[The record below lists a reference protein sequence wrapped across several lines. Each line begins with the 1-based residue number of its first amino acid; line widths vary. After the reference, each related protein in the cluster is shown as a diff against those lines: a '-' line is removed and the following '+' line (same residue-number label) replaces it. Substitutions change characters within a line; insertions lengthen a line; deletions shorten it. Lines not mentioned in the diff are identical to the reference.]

1 MSQNP
6 FSDPNFGS
14 EFLSDE
20 EKQSQAQTP
29 APAQAQTAAQPTGFK
44 PRSTNPYSDHNY
56 GANPEQADGV
66 LDTLWQGFKNTGRA
80 IGATAD
86 TYLGDNQAV
95 VEASKTNQEQQRLQ
109 DPRSKKFL
117 SDYQAGIDKDLDG
130 VAAAWDATKSLGSAV
145 WNNPAGAGLAI
156 VEQFPNSVP
165 ALAGG
170 YLGAKGGAMAG
181 GAVGTAVTPGPGT
194 AIGAAVGGTVGFLAG
209 MFTGNAA
216 IETGHKAM
224 DKASDGEFADTERTE
239 AMKEGAVKAGVITA
253 VDAATLKMGGMLSG
267 SMRRTTLSAMDSATR
282 KVLIDKGI
290 DITNQAAVSAAR
302 KSPEILTAVQAAQR
316 NAIKA
321 TDKFAR
327 RAKEAGTLL
336 AMESVGEG
344 VGEYLG
350 EKAATGEGNVSD
362 AVIEAAMSLGQSSIQ
377 AGYNMASSRG
387 DQGVWGEQ
395 VSRNDVGIAS
405 GLIQP
410 APTPDNPAP
419 APVQRPDPANGP
431 LSSAAS
437 KLPPV
442 QTAEDLGIQFPEQ
455 QDWSQYDRPTV
466 QRQQDRNP
474 QRADDVVSQMVGQ
487 ARQIGDADA
496 EVRLETANRLY
507 RSIDTLMSKGN
518 EEQAR
523 WNAYRA
529 DQIIREV
536 SPRLPQAQQA
546 EGAQTA
552 ASTLPALITDDGVD
566 LRDLAAQ
573 GQERADGRSL
583 NDKEN
588 KLAAEANNLRDQ
600 GNRPGSLTTEERL
613 VYDVAIA
620 SVIDPNSTETFTNLT
635 SAIDIGRTDVAEVI
649 VGRAKRYAESM
660 DTTPGV
666 SESNPK
672 FAEIK
677 ANLERSKQQAIDN
690 AERLQEIL
698 DAAGPQQRSQKP
710 QVTNEGIGRNTVE
723 RTAQAKTNALPA
735 GNATRAITP
744 EQYRQIMDRA
754 SIALRT
760 PVSRRT
766 PEMTQALEVREQ
778 VRAGQVEVIEAQ
790 PAQTTPAPDLRMKAN
805 GAPFASE
812 REAQASTEYRDNEGY
827 AEVVPVEGGFA
838 VRVDKARQKE
848 EQRTGQQE
856 TAYLPDNTPINT
868 RFVVV
873 DLDELVPSNMPD
885 GKINQAYPGE
895 LQPRDRTNANSMVQ
909 VRNISANLNPERLG
923 SSRDASTG
931 APIVGPDGVVESGN
945 GRTMAIAAAY
955 QQGGDRAGAYRKYVI
970 EQARQQ
976 GMDVD
981 AVSRL
986 KHPVLVRER
995 ISSIDRAEFARRA
1008 NESQVAGMTAYEQA
1022 MSDADML
1029 KADDLQLWE
1038 PDQSGDPLAA
1048 SNRDFQRIFVRLLGN
1063 NEAARYTTRSG
1074 QASPELGAR
1083 MQRAV
1088 FAKAYRDADMVEM
1101 VTEQSDQMRNL
1112 VAALQEAAPDLAVA
1126 REYGGQNAVAAIS
1139 TINDAVRIVRKSRQD
1154 GTSVHDL
1161 TRQSDV
1167 FSEPVP
1173 ETTAYVAEQID
1184 LNIRSRRALADAMR
1198 YIGHAVRNEAETAMN
1213 GSLFGDSVTNEDIFG
1228 AAFRQ
1233 NQDNGDGQQSPEWD
1247 VPAGIQE
1254 GEQNPAA
1261 GGSEQEAEVE
1271 PLLQSYTEDELAE
1284 RERERLAEEARI
1296 AEEQRKTEEKA
1307 EADAQVDGFTL
1318 SGSNR
1323 PADVAASQGQQD
1335 LLGGGQVSQP
1345 DPNTVSENWK
1355 VIGENLQGHEVS
1367 ENTVTGLRSWKS
1379 NSGSNTEQGRIEGD
1393 NTYESA
1399 TDQVIRN
1406 RRVQYKTR
1414 SEIEAENEAANP
1426 PKTSDGREIVEHTTK
1441 KGRLLR
1447 GVIVEGLNL
1456 KQAKAIDQ
1464 YSFKK
1469 GNGFYIKV
1477 ENWEAHLAEQKPESK
1492 PEPKPEPNQET
1503 AVGIELDPDE
1513 ALGGATAD
1521 GQVTGMADNAPA
1533 AGDDG
1538 KAATLQKMVSK
1549 GEGVFNRMYQSLK
1562 KTTETEGV
1570 DYLESQSTLGL
1581 SQRKNLEVFLDSRG
1595 YSRKTNQAGS
1605 TRVNVEDNSNEQ
1617 ISITF
1622 SPGGSAVMRVARG
1635 TAEDS
1640 VAAEQAEPGQSQRTY
1655 TQQELRNAHRM
1666 AASVMHGKLNG
1677 LKALPLRQIAKP
1689 FLESQGV
1696 PVPRTKAETIAAVT
1710 DFDRVSALA
1719 SVGVF
1724 NVELSDSVMGPLQAE
1739 MEGRIATEQA
1749 EPAPAVDIRT
1759 EGRENATEAE
1769 QAQAENQRPQVSE
1782 NTIFTEDAA
1791 EEARRILMASLGQV
1805 NSGIDPKVMQAGI
1818 TLAGYHIEKGARTFA
1833 AYAKAMTNDLGEMV
1847 KPYLKSWYMGVKYD
1861 PRAAGFDGMD
1871 DAATVDAADI
1881 DALLS
1886 APATLETVANS
1897 QEVGDGT
1904 TESEM
1909 DQPDQTGVSA
1919 TAEGRGGFTQPSS
1932 TQADTQDLAGTEPG
1946 NVEPTAS
1953 GETDG
1958 GAGVRA
1964 ATENVADDGRA
1975 GGSGVSANGRPRTGG
1990 SRTPD
1995 AGTGSGSAAEGGRP
2009 TGGNAAPKPGV
2020 KDPASTS
2027 PAYTGPGNYH
2037 IDNPLD
2043 VVGGG
2048 QVARFNKNKKAIE
2061 LFNDIRDNG
2070 RTATREEQDILAGYT
2085 GWGSFGQE
2093 LFQGT
2098 WNNPKPK
2105 AGWEARDAWLREQLG
2120 QAEWES
2126 MQRSITNAHY
2136 TDPPTVMAMWDMVQR
2151 MGFEGGRV
2159 LEPSMGIGNFYGM
2172 MPRELK
2178 NRSQLSGI
2186 ELDMMTGGMAQML
2199 YPDANIKIMGYQESK
2214 TPDDFYDVI
2223 IGNWPFENTAIADRR
2238 YNKFSPML
2246 HDYFFLK
2253 TLDQVRP
2260 GGIVIGITSKGSMDK
2275 KDSKIRSELAKKA
2288 ELVASFRLP
2297 SGAFEEYAGTKV
2309 VTDIIILKKRAEPL
2323 GMAANEGWI
2332 KSVPYMT
2339 PQGEEV
2345 FINEYY
2351 ASHPD
2356 HVIGTIE
2363 YGRGTTFNRPGMIV
2377 TRPNNMA
2384 EQLQR
2389 IVNMVPQ
2396 GVFESR
2402 RVDNNVAYITNHTAD
2417 REGSLTQQDGKLY
2430 VVRGEHLA
2438 PAEQVVKYSVKS
2450 EKTTAEREQQLRDLI
2465 GIRQA
2470 YAHLIEA
2477 ENGLSGSDP
2486 EPLRKELR
2494 KQYNA
2499 FTKANGPLNE
2509 SWGLQYLK
2517 RIDDPFRPALAALES
2532 ERNGKTVPAA
2542 ILERSTIRTPR
2553 TIDNPTVREA
2563 FVLARNESVNPT
2575 LDKIAELSGKPAE
2588 EVKTELIDSGA
2599 VFELPGGDIVPSDIY
2614 LSGNVREKMR
2624 QAVAAL
2630 EEGNAAMQHNIDEL
2644 QKVMPKDVPY
2654 FNIEAQL
2661 GASWVPTAVYEE
2673 YVAHMLDAGSTDDIR
2688 VTYAGGKWKVDIASR
2703 LYLNTAGSTGFG
2715 TPRYNFKKLVN
2726 AAFGNQTVTI
2736 KAKDPDGNEFV
2747 DEEGSAEVNGKISDM
2762 RSKFKEWLWQDPDR
2776 RLNVERE
2783 YNEVR
2788 NAYATPRFDGSF
2800 LRFDGMALTL
2810 GTGPFNLRQHQ
2821 ADAIWR
2827 ALVTRRS
2834 LNAHEVGTGKTF
2846 TMGGIAIES
2855 RRYGIAKKPLIL
2867 AHNANS
2873 ASVAHEI
2880 EMMYP
2885 AAKVLYIDNLDPKS
2899 IERKMRQIANDDWD
2913 AVVLPHSQLSKLA
2926 LREETLMAMA
2936 QEDIAELER
2945 QAIEAAEE
2953 DGAALDV
2960 DMMDALLDGDKK
2972 ALSKVRSPTA
2982 KDLVKMRNRVIETIR
2997 KQGQKASKANAIS
3010 FEELGIDMLLVDEA
3024 HVFKKPPFATR
3035 MKMKGLNTQASDAS
3049 IALNFLAR
3057 YVRANNNGGN
3067 IHLFTGTPVTNTLT
3081 EVFHMMRYIMNEEMQ
3096 QQDLDQWDGWF
3107 NSFASEVMDIEL
3119 NGAGEY
3125 EPVTRLAGFINV
3137 PELRKMIG
3145 QYMDTVFADDM
3156 PEMQPRKTA
3165 SGKTLSSPDLTELE
3179 RADLL
3184 NGRTEGAKD
3193 RPYKKVINESSDL
3206 SPEQMDAFNEVKR
3219 YAQAFRN
3226 MTPLERKQAAQN
3238 GEPEAPLIY
3247 ERIANE
3253 ASFDVRLL
3261 KKEELAGQE
3270 GKVPDHP
3277 NSKISRAINN
3287 ILEIYHSDDR
3297 ATQVVFSDTGLHKT
3311 GSRSV
3316 GEPGEKQ
3323 QITFPAFSPIHDMIE
3338 RLVQAGIPREQIA
3351 LIAGSNTSKEKRKE
3365 IAEKMNRSEIRVVL
3379 GSTASLGVGVN
3390 MQKNLRAMHH
3400 LDAPWMPGDLE
3411 QRNGRGHRQGNQW
3424 NTVLE
3429 YRYLTDR
3436 IDGRRW
3442 QVLAVKQRF
3451 INAFLKANEDS
3462 RIIEGDAASDDGSDI
3477 LESFSEAAGDP
3488 RILIRKKMESKLEQ
3502 MRQRRRLHDQGMVDA
3517 KNRVAGQ
3524 REKLRRNQEE
3534 AKRFEQ
3540 SGAIERAQQI
3550 IERNAG
3556 ANFTMKIGDQTVT
3569 DRKTA
3574 QELIESF
3581 VAENVRMG
3589 DAYQV
3594 FGEFDGLP
3602 VQIALEQRAAVP
3614 YLKMDINGIEVKSNS
3629 QKVITLE
3636 NALRALPK
3644 TYNDLVAE
3652 NAETEQNIQRLIQVS
3667 NEPFS
3672 QEKELQRMEQDLAA
3686 LEQDI
3691 QDNPVAPPVWLR
3703 NGAPLET
3710 EVQWKGKTFEVTGHR
3725 WNSDGWFVLAKDAR
3739 GSVVIPYTEVTDNQG
3754 MPLYEER
3761 EFESPDVV
3769 TKDQQGDDAIIKDTP
3784 QFSRSIPQTDTEAFR
3799 QWFGDS
3805 KVVDEQGRPLVVY
3818 HGTAEDFDAFR
3829 NTPNGAFFFDD
3840 KELAELYGKP
3850 VPAYLSLKNP
3860 AIVDAQGQF
3869 WNEMDAVQSPVLDE
3883 LRKHVP
3889 KLFTVDHIKQAAQKA
3904 GYDGAIILNTVDNGG
3919 AGNQYIAF
3927 RPEQIKSATGNNG
3940 NFDPSNPD
3948 IRFSQ
3953 GESVTGTPLSVADL
3967 DTVFNRIAPRLKS
3980 GQGYRIFENVR
3991 DLFAAHP
3998 EIAREAKKQGSSG
4011 SDIEGVFHKGQI
4023 LIVRNKVTSRAQAEA
4038 LLFHEATHGGV
4049 NAMMADE
4056 GITKAANRL
4065 FMAMGGG
4072 RGFKQH
4078 MERLGL
4084 QDKLR
4089 PYIKGSLETD
4099 KDGKL
4104 VMTPEERR
4112 AMLVHELLAFTGE
4125 KNSKGIK
4132 QKAREL
4138 IGFIRQWFR
4147 KHGYLASSELSTAE
4161 ISYMVRQARK
4171 YTLGGKGKA
4180 GAPRFIAPTMF
4191 SRSQESGNIGQD
4203 SDASQNGNASMEG
4216 YTEVTEDNAYEIAE
4230 SLGFDE
4236 VLTHAS
4242 PDADPV
4248 IPRARNGMQLFDGIF
4263 ASYGAQSEYGNGEH
4277 DHRFAIDSQKIAGER
4292 DADLDYDQSIAFLKS
4307 QYPGMSDEQIDTL
4320 YELTA
4325 EDRNVFDY
4333 DDHPLSE
4340 YGYDD
4345 LGEASWEYQ
4354 NIRGKLA
4361 ADQGFDA
4368 IAMDDEF
4375 GVSYFIPAG
4384 SNAVNLEIAIKNQ
4397 QESDGESGPTPM
4409 FRRSGEPDADLSV
4422 VAKAQRTLGN
4432 NDRKV
4437 WDKVKRTFKRNF
4449 TAAGLLPDSVF
4460 REKVLRDSE
4469 VKAHEFDTAHYIGA
4483 LDRAISKAYGASYNK
4498 LTDAQRE
4505 ALDAQMKSTEPDMS
4519 IPEPVRVALMDMRR
4533 SIAGLSM
4540 QYAEILQQ
4548 QVEELQAQGNDA
4560 DAMEKAML
4568 LETIIN
4574 NMDTYAHRSYRAF
4587 DDPDWPAKV
4596 SKDPEIFPQAVE
4608 YLKNRQMEQGVPE
4621 AEAERQA
4628 IRIARTILEEGTAY
4642 EDMTSMIKESKL
4654 GAKDLSILKRRKDI
4668 APEIR
4673 ALLGEYK
4680 DVKINYA
4687 KTLAKMSRLVANTKL
4702 LDRIKEIGLAEGWL
4716 FTEDNKP
4723 LDQSVTKVAGDASE
4737 VYAPLNGYYVPNEI
4751 NQALIDTLGKEQ
4763 MADWL
4768 RAVIRMNGLVKYGK
4782 TVLSPT
4788 TAFRNWMSAAF
4799 FAMANGH
4806 FDITQMRKSISGFSE
4821 YFGHGENPEKVA
4833 YLRKLKELGVVYD
4846 TAYAGEMMDLLA
4858 DAKGGWAEKL
4868 FEKPGLSSLK
4878 AANGLAQKFYQY
4890 GDDFWKIMGFENEKA
4905 MLMKHK
4911 GMSEA
4916 EAEVEAAERIRNT
4929 YPTYSMT
4936 GRAVNW
4942 LRRFPL
4948 AGTFV
4953 SFPAEII
4960 RTQFHML
4967 RYLKQDMKDSPAY
4980 AARKVVGLAMVSGL
4994 AYAAQA
5000 LSKDLFDIDDDE
5012 EEAVRLM
5019 AAEWNSN
5026 SNIWFMG
5033 RDEDGNLRYLD
5044 FSFLDP
5050 YNYFKRPIN
5059 AVMRDQPLD
5068 KAAIQ
5073 AAGEMLSPF
5082 FGTDIAFGAIS
5093 EIWNNKKEGGGRVY
5107 NPQDMALDQAQSI
5120 ANHLRKAIQPGFV
5133 GNVERVFK
5141 AANDQVTAS
5150 GKRYKAEEEL
5160 AAFFGFRA
5168 STFDPKT
5175 ALYYNSFEF
5184 KDRKRDATAVLMNV
5198 VKDPNSVSDG
5208 DLMRA
5213 YDTASRSRLRAYTD
5227 MIRLV
5232 QAAKAAG
5239 MNNMQVNASLRR
5251 SGISKADIRA
5261 LMQGRIPAWRP
5272 DQRMMRNT
5280 IRKAELLYG
5289 PDVVREMRERERA
5302 IIQRGY
5308 RE

>member
-1 MSQNP
+1 M
-6 FSDPNFGS
+6 
-14 EFLSDE
+14 
-20 EKQSQAQTP
+20 
-29 APAQAQTAAQPTGFK
+29 
-44 PRSTNPYSDHNY
+44 
-56 GANPEQADGV
+56 
-66 LDTLWQGFKNTGRA
+66 
-80 IGATAD
+80 
-86 TYLGDNQAV
+86 
-95 VEASKTNQEQQRLQ
+95 ASV
-109 DPRSKKFL
+109 
-117 SDYQAGIDKDLDG
+117 I
-130 VAAAWDATKSLGSAV
+130 
-145 WNNPAGAGLAI
+145 
-156 VEQFPNSVP
+156 
-165 ALAGG
+165 LAGC
-170 YLGAKGGAMAG
+170 
-181 GAVGTAVTPGPGT
+181 
-194 AIGAAVGGTVGFLAG
+194 
-209 MFTGNAA
+209 
-216 IETGHKAM
+216 
-224 DKASDGEFADTERTE
+224 
-239 AMKEGAVKAGVITA
+239 
-253 VDAATLKMGGMLSG
+253 
-267 SMRRTTLSAMDSATR
+267 
-282 KVLIDKGI
+282 
-290 DITNQAAVSAAR
+290 
-302 KSPEILTAVQAAQR
+302 
-316 NAIKA
+316 
-321 TDKFAR
+321 
-327 RAKEAGTLL
+327 RAK
-336 AMESVGEG
+336 
-344 VGEYLG
+344 
-350 EKAATGEGNVSD
+350 
-362 AVIEAAMSLGQSSIQ
+362 
-377 AGYNMASSRG
+377 
-387 DQGVWGEQ
+387 
-395 VSRNDVGIAS
+395 
-405 GLIQP
+405 
-410 APTPDNPAP
+410 PD
-419 APVQRPDPANGP
+419 PVDRPDPSNGP
-431 LSSAAS
+431 ISAAAAQMA
-437 KLPPV
+437 PV
-442 QTAEDLGIQFPEQ
+442 QTAEDLGVQFPEA

-466 QRQQDRNP
+466 QRQQDRQP

-507 RSIDTLMSKGN
+507 RSIDTLMKEGN

-573 GQERADGRSL
+573 GQERAIGAAAEEAAKNQLIRKTVDDQTFAIGKVNQRS
-583 NDKEN
+583 EYYG
-588 KLAAEANNLRDQ
+588 KLADLAQSLPKGTQMVDAATNEAWSVQASESGVTLTNDATGQTTTLQQNETGTWTRTGEVLPPTEFKLRGNLAPTEQAAETQELTVEPQRAEILPAQPKPQPVQKNMIERALDRLTSEGATGPEVNQQIAELERIQQ
-600 GNRPGSLTTEERL
+600 GLARNGRTADEALAYLDKQGRYDLVRTIDPEAIRLSSGNKPFQTEDKAKASLYFEQNKKF
-613 VYDVAIA
+613 A
-620 SVIDPNSTETFTNLT
+620 SV
-635 SAIDIGRTDVAEVI
+635 
-649 VGRAKRYAESM
+649 
-660 DTTPGV
+660 
-666 SESNPK
+666 
-672 FAEIK
+672 
-677 ANLERSKQQAIDN
+677 
-690 AERLQEIL
+690 
-698 DAAGPQQRSQKP
+698 
-710 QVTNEGIGRNTVE
+710 
-723 RTAQAKTNALPA
+723 
-735 GNATRAITP
+735 
-744 EQYRQIMDRA
+744 
-754 SIALRT
+754 
-760 PVSRRT
+760 
-766 PEMTQALEVREQ
+766 
-778 VRAGQVEVIEAQ
+778 
-790 PAQTTPAPDLRMKAN
+790 
-805 GAPFASE
+805 
-812 REAQASTEYRDNEGY
+812 
-827 AEVVPVEGGFA
+827 VPYGDGFA
-838 VRVDKARQKE
+838 VRVDTRAQREAEAEALRKKE
-848 EQRTGQQE
+848 EKSRKAKERYHRPIDPNRDDLLTAIALAGGINRKHAVEQGIDPDMLNIRGNHSAPVFTKEGDTADGMAQTLGQYGYINADSNREQDLLNKLMRAVNGGERVMTPDGIIAEAEAAAAKEAEFQQAEEDGE
-856 TAYLPDNTPINT
+856 TVESVVADYIVEAREAGVPEDTIQSILESNKDNAVIAA
-868 RFVVV
+868 V
-873 DLDELVPSNMPD
+873 DLDHEAQ
-885 GKINQAYPGE
+885 I
-895 LQPRDRTNANSMVQ
+895 LQ
-909 VRNISANLNPERLG
+909 
-923 SSRDASTG
+923 DAS
-931 APIVGPDGVVESGN
+931 
-945 GRTMAIAAAY
+945 
-955 QQGGDRAGAYRKYVI
+955 
-970 EQARQQ
+970 
-976 GMDVD
+976 
-981 AVSRL
+981 
-986 KHPVLVRER
+986 VR
-995 ISSIDRAEFARRA
+995 
-1008 NESQVAGMTAYEQA
+1008 
-1022 MSDADML
+1022 
-1029 KADDLQLWE
+1029 
-1038 PDQSGDPLAA
+1038 
-1048 SNRDFQRIFVRLLGN
+1048 
-1063 NEAARYTTRSG
+1063 
-1074 QASPELGAR
+1074 
-1083 MQRAV
+1083 
-1088 FAKAYRDADMVEM
+1088 
-1101 VTEQSDQMRNL
+1101 
-1112 VAALQEAAPDLAVA
+1112 
-1126 REYGGQNAVAAIS
+1126 
-1139 TINDAVRIVRKSRQD
+1139 
-1154 GTSVHDL
+1154 
-1161 TRQSDV
+1161 
-1167 FSEPVP
+1167 SE
-1173 ETTAYVAEQID
+1173 E
-1184 LNIRSRRALADAMR
+1184 
-1198 YIGHAVRNEAETAMN
+1198 G
-1213 GSLFGDSVTNEDIFG
+1213 
-1228 AAFRQ
+1228 
-1233 NQDNGDGQQSPEWD
+1233 NGDGQQEDDIDFNGGEIFTPEL
-1247 VPAGIQE
+1247 AAEIF
-1254 GEQNPAA
+1254 GEP
-1261 GGSEQEAEVE
+1261 E
-1271 PLLQSYTEDELAE
+1271 PLLTTYTEQDLQEQDAKVKAE
-1284 RERERLAEEARI
+1284 QDAKVNAD
-1296 AEEQRKTEEKA
+1296 QKA

-1318 SGSNR
+1318 SGSKR

-1335 LLGGGQVSQP
+1335 LLGGGQVSQS

-1406 RRVQYKTR
+1406 RRIQYKTR
-1414 SEIEAENEAANP
+1414 SEIEAESAKDRPNDTPEFI
-1426 PKTSDGREIVEHTTK
+1426 DGYPVVMHTTNKGKVLRGIVRTDLTKPQAREIDPFT
-1441 KGRLLR
+1441 
-1447 GVIVEGLNL
+1447 
-1456 KQAKAIDQ
+1456 
-1464 YSFKK
+1464 FKK
-1469 GNGFYIKV
+1469 
-1477 ENWEAHLAEQKPESK
+1477 
-1492 PEPKPEPNQET
+1492 
-1503 AVGIELDPDE
+1503 D
-1513 ALGGATAD
+1513 GGWFIRD
-1521 GQVTGMADNAPA
+1521 FRLEEH
-1533 AGDDG
+1533 
-1538 KAATLQKMVSK
+1538 KAKQ
-1549 GEGVFNRMYQSLK
+1549 GE
-1562 KTTETEGV
+1562 
-1570 DYLESQSTLGL
+1570 QSTTQEPV
-1581 SQRKNLEVFLDSRG
+1581 SS
-1595 YSRKTNQAGS
+1595 
-1605 TRVNVEDNSNEQ
+1605 EQ
-1617 ISITF
+1617 PAT
-1622 SPGGSAVMRVARG
+1622 
-1635 TAEDS
+1635 T
-1640 VAAEQAEPGQSQRTY
+1640 AEQAEPGQSQRTY

-1769 QAQAENQRPQVSE
+1769 LWAQAKPIIDFMVENAAESNGVLNGKPSAEVEVEVVRKTLDVLRRLTDAEVQELADQHNTDADVIQSMLSSGRGWDTVLAQAENTGSLSGPAKALKQIAFNRQQQAKQQVEPEAAGQPVQQQTEQSSEQAQAENQKPKVSE

-1886 APATLETVANS
+1886 APATLETEANS

-1909 DQPDQTGVSA
+1909 DQPDQNGVSA

-1932 TQADTQDLAGTEPG
+1932 TQTDTQELAGTEPG

-1964 ATENVADDGRA
+1964 ATENVADDGRT
-1975 GGSGVSANGRPRTGG
+1975 GGSGVSTNGRPRTGG
-1990 SRTPD
+1990 SRTSD

-2037 IDNPLD
+2037 IDNPFD

-2136 TDPPTVMAMWDMVQR
+2136 TDPPTVMAMWDMVKR

-2172 MPRELK
+2172 MPLELK

-2199 YPDANIKIMGYQESK
+2199 YPNANIKIMGYQESK

-2238 YNKFSPML
+2238 YNKFNPML

-2332 KSVPYMT
+2332 KSVQYMT

-2363 YGRGTTFNRPGMIV
+2363 YGHGTTFNRPGMIV

-2470 YAHLIEA
+2470 YAQLIEA

-2486 EPLRKELR
+2486 EPLRKALR

-2532 ERNGKTVPAA
+2532 ERNGKTIPAA
-2542 ILERSTIRTPR
+2542 ILERSTIRTPK

-2575 LDKIAELSGKPAE
+2575 LDKIAQLSGKSAE

-2599 VFELPGGDIVPSDIY
+2599 VFELPGGDIAPSDIY

-2736 KAKDPDGNEFV
+2736 KAKDSDGNEFV

-2846 TMGGIAIES
+2846 TMGGIAVES

-2926 LREETLMAMA
+2926 LREDTLMAMA

-2960 DMMDALLDGDKK
+2960 DMMDALLDGDKT
-2972 ALSKVRSPTA
+2972 ALKKVRSPTA

-3179 RADLL
+3179 RADLM

-3206 SPEQMDAFNEVKR
+3206 SAEQTEVFNEVKR
-3219 YAQAFRN
+3219 NAQAFRN
-3226 MTPLERKQAAQN
+3226 MTALERRQVMQN
-3238 GEPEAPLIY
+3238 GGPESPLLY
-3247 ERIANE
+3247 EQMANK
-3253 ASFDVRLL
+3253 ASFDVRLVRG
-3261 KKEELAGQE
+3261 EELAGQE

-3277 NSKISRAINN
+3277 DSKASRAIRNM
-3287 ILEIYHSDDR
+3287 LDIYNSDSR
-3297 ATQVVFSDTGLHKT
+3297 ATQVVFSEMGISKK

-3323 QITFPAFSPIHDMIE
+3323 TITFPVFSTIHDMIE
-3338 RLVQAGIPREQIA
+3338 RLVQAGVPREQIA
-3351 LIAGSNTSKEKRKE
+3351 LVDGSTSKEKRKE
-3365 IAEKMNRSEIRVVL
+3365 IAEKMNRSEIRIVF

-3462 RIIEGDAASDDGSDI
+3462 RIIEGDAAADDGSDI

-3534 AKRFEQ
+3534 AQRFEQ

-3556 ANFTMKIGDQTVT
+3556 ANFTMKIGDQTVK

-3614 YLKMDINGIEVKSNS
+3614 YLKMDINGIEVKSSS

-3644 TYNDLVAE
+3644 AYNDLVAE

-3672 QEKELQRMEQDLAA
+3672 QEKELQRMEQDLTA

-3710 EVQWKGKTFEVTGHR
+3710 DVQWKGKPFEVTGHR
-3725 WNSDGWFVLAKDAR
+3725 WNSEGWFVLAKDAS

-3769 TKDQQGDDAIIKDTP
+3769 TRDQDQSGDDAIIKDTP
-3784 QFSRSIPQTDTEAFR
+3784 QFSRSTT
-3799 QWFGDS
+3799 
-3805 KVVDEQGRPLVVY
+3805 
-3818 HGTAEDFDAFR
+3818 
-3829 NTPNGAFFFDD
+3829 
-3840 KELAELYGKP
+3840 
-3850 VPAYLSLKNP
+3850 
-3860 AIVDAQGQF
+3860 
-3869 WNEMDAVQSPVLDE
+3869 
-3883 LRKHVP
+3883 
-3889 KLFTVDHIKQAAQKA
+3889 
-3904 GYDGAIILNTVDNGG
+3904 
-3919 AGNQYIAF
+3919 
-3927 RPEQIKSATGNNG
+3927 
-3940 NFDPSNPD
+3940 
-3948 IRFSQ
+3948 
-3953 GESVTGTPLSVADL
+3953 SVTGTPLTVADL
-3967 DTVFNRIAPRLKS
+3967 DTVFNRIAPRLKN

-3991 DLFAAHP
+3991 DLFAAYPAIEQH
-3998 EIAREAKKQGSSG
+3998 ARKQGSNG

-4089 PYIKGSLETD
+4089 PYIKGSMETG

-4132 QKAREL
+4132 QKSREL
-4138 IGFIRQWFR
+4138 IGFIRQWLR

-4161 ISYMVRQARK
+4161 ISYMARQARK

-4191 SRSQESGNIGQD
+4191 SRSQESGNVEQD
-4203 SDASQNGNASMEG
+4203 S
-4216 YTEVTEDNAYEIAE
+4216 
-4230 SLGFDE
+4230 
-4236 VLTHAS
+4236 
-4242 PDADPV
+4242 
-4248 IPRARNGMQLFDGIF
+4248 
-4263 ASYGAQSEYGNGEH
+4263 GA
-4277 DHRFAIDSQKIAGER
+4277 A
-4292 DADLDYDQSIAFLKS
+4292 
-4307 QYPGMSDEQIDTL
+4307 
-4320 YELTA
+4320 
-4325 EDRNVFDY
+4325 
-4333 DDHPLSE
+4333 
-4340 YGYDD
+4340 
-4345 LGEASWEYQ
+4345 
-4354 NIRGKLA
+4354 
-4361 ADQGFDA
+4361 
-4368 IAMDDEF
+4368 
-4375 GVSYFIPAG
+4375 
-4384 SNAVNLEIAIKNQ
+4384 
-4397 QESDGESGPTPM
+4397 PM
-4409 FRRSGEPDADLSV
+4409 FRRSGESEADLSV

-4432 NDRKV
+4432 NDRKA

-4469 VKAHEFDTAHYIGA
+4469 VNAHEFDTAHYIGA
-4483 LDRAISKAYGASYNK
+4483 LDRAISKAYGTPYRK

-4505 ALDAQMKSTEPDMS
+4505 AIDAQMKSTEPDMS

-4654 GAKDLSILKRRKDI
+4654 GSKDLSTLKRRKDI

-4751 NQALIDTLGKEQ
+4751 NQALVDTLGKEQ

-4768 RAVIRMNGLVKYGK
+4768 RAVIRMNGMVKYGK
-4782 TVLSPT
+4782 AQPLTSTIYTPGGPVAMGDLKVGDEVCGANGRTRVTGIFPQGAIETYRINFSDGAEVEVSGEHLWEVNLCGTSNPRIMTTDDLRALPEYRIAKRQVSVPVAAADFDEQPVPVDPYTLGALLGDGSFRSPATVRFSSVDEEILQAVSNGLPANHAINHPKSWAACDYTIVSMGQRDNEIRLALSKLGLWGKCSKTKFIPDIYKYNSRDVRLGVVRGLLDTDGWVVRDGQPALSVSNERLARDFAYICTSLGMPCLVTQKKTSGADSFTVKVRCEDARELFSLTRKREMCRIRKKPVQRTIVSIEPIGKQECQCIQIEDDRHLYMTDGFVLTHNTVLSPT

-4967 RYLKQDMKDSPAY
+4967 RYLKQDWKDSPAY

-5059 AVMRDQPLD
+5059 AIMRDQPMD

-5073 AAGEMLSPF
+5073 AAGGMLSPF

-5302 IIQRGY
+5302 IIQRSY
-5308 RE
+5308 ME